1 MEKGEKNYYEILEI
15 SPTANQDEIY
25 NGYIKAKNAYSQ
37 DSLALY
43 SIMTKDQCNEIIKSI
58 DEAYLIVSDPEKRS
72 EYDRVKGLGNHLPPN
87 MKMPKSSFSLEE
99 EDLFR
104 QANKKTSSSP
114 IAKMVS
120 CKKFSLNYDKDPKF
134 EQEIEKTT
142 EFSGEFLKQIREY
155 RQVDISRMSDMTK
168 VSKTYIGCLEK
179 EDIKNLPALV
189 YVRGFV
195 YQYAKC
201 LKLNP
206 DLVATSYLYRIKKLK
221 KEGRI

>member
-15 SPTANQDEIY
+15 SPQANQDEVY

-43 SIMTKDQCNEIIKSI
+43 SIMTKDQCLEMVKSI
-58 DEAYLIVSDPEKRS
+58 DEAYLIISDPEKRA
-72 EYDRVKGLGNHLPPN
+72 EYDKAKGLKSFLQ
-87 MKMPKSSFSLEE
+87 PKREERKNSAWE
-99 EDLFR
+99 EDEEFR
-104 QANKKTSSSP
+104 QSHKPTSSSQ
-114 IAKMVS
+114 IAKIVS
-120 CKKFSLNYDKDPKF
+120 CKKFSLSYEKNPQF

-142 EFSGEFLKQIREY
+142 EFSGAFLKKIREY

-168 VSKTYIGCLEK
+168 VSKTYINCLEK
-179 EDIKNLPALV
+179 EDLKNLPALV

-206 DLVATSYLYRIKKLK
+206 DLVATSYLYRIKKLQ
-221 KEGRI
+221 KEGKL

>member
-15 SPTANQDEIY
+15 SPSANQDEIY

-43 SIMTKDQCNEIIKSI
+43 SIMTKSQCKEILKSI
-58 DEAYLIVSDPEKRS
+58 DEAYLIISDSEKRY
-72 EYDRVKGLGNHLPPN
+72 EYDKVKGIGTPFFPSNTESS
-87 MKMPKSSFSLEE
+87 KSPFSLEE
-99 EDLFR
+99 EESFR
-104 QANKKTSSSP
+104 QSNKKVSTSK

-120 CKKFSLNYDKDPKF
+120 CKKFSLNYDKDPQF

-142 EFSGEFLKQIREY
+142 EFNGEFLKKIREY
-155 RQVDISRMSDMTK
+155 RQVDINRMSDMTK
-168 VSKTYIGCLEK
+168 ISKTYINCLEK

-206 DLVATSYLYRIKKLK
+206 DLVATSYLNRIKN
-221 KEGRI
+221 

>member
-15 SPTANQDEIY
+15 SPQANQDEVY
-25 NGYIKAKNAYSQ
+25 NGYLKAKNAYSQ

-43 SIMTKDQCNEIIKSI
+43 SIMTKDQCLDMVKSI
-58 DEAYLIVSDPEKRS
+58 DEAYLIISDPEKRA
-72 EYDRVKGLGNHLPPN
+72 EYDKAKGLKTFLTQ
-87 MKMPKSSFSLEE
+87 KSNERKNPSWEE
-99 EDLFR
+99 EEEFR
-104 QANKKTSSSP
+104 QSHKPTSSSQ
-114 IAKMVS
+114 IAKIVS
-120 CKKFSLNYDKDPKF
+120 CKKFSLAYEKDPQF

-142 EFSGEFLKQIREY
+142 EFSGAFLRKIREY
-155 RQVDISRMSDMTK
+155 RQVDINRMSDMTK

-206 DLVATSYLYRIKKLK
+206 DLVATSYLYRIKKLQ
-221 KEGRI
+221 KEGKL